1 MYFLIETFLDIWV
14 KSWFAIGLKNE
25 EDPGPMEEEKKR
37 EEELDLEEVEAMLDC
52 INISIPMF

>member
-1 MYFLIETFLDIWV
+1 
-14 KSWFAIGLKNE
+14 
-25 EDPGPMEEEKKR
+25 MEEEKKQ

>member
-25 EDPGPMEEEKKR
+25 EDPEPMEEEKKQ